1 MLALMIRKGE
11 AVIVD
16 CGGSGNDNQILGAN
30 SADGMPL
37 TRDVAMI
44 EHVRAMTAEG
54 MPIMQGSPWQ
64 GEMAEDLGSTE
75 VAEEDINGTGADG
88 KLDNNNF
95 DNVVADV
102 SATSTQDPFGGVVVP
117 EGFVYTLVS
126 FPDSV
131 LVQHQNTLQGGL

>member
-1 MLALMIRKGE
+1 
-11 AVIVD
+11 
-16 CGGSGNDNQILGAN
+16 
-30 SADGMPL
+30 
-37 TRDVAMI
+37 MI

-102 SATSTQDPFGGVVVP
+102 SATST
-117 EGFVYTLVS
+117 
-126 FPDSV
+126 
-131 LVQHQNTLQGGL
+131 